1 MALSAEESQK
11 LLDAIQNLNV
21 SAEVIQEVLQLIR
34 NAGHTGAV
42 DIAEHDNDPNAH
54 VNVPNL
60 CKLYNGQ
67 LMLGSLGE
75 IAPVYWSL
83 LRPARIVRNA
93 LHSGWDLSLLGETK
107 GSQIIG
113 GVAGIKAFIGAT
125 TADNK
130 AMSLDEVQATGKVSM
145 LVTQLRGSFH
155 TSDWEQADQGLTG
168 SFAVMTGASTRSGD
182 IACTSGR
189 ITGATSKEA
198 PHVVM
203 YELGPDAILPW
214 TGITASLGTAM
225 YPFDNA
231 YLKNAATV
239 TSDERLKTS
248 VEDVDGD
255 KALALLK
262 ALRPVT
268 FTMQVGKTEVVAA
281 DEDGNP
287 TDIRTVPGARRHA
300 GLIAQEV
307 RAALESTGE
316 NPSDNGL
323 WCLAD
328 PTDPNSKQMLRY
340 EELIAP
346 MLKVIQMQQERIE
359 ALEAKL
365 K

>member
-54 VNVPNL
+54 ANVPNL
-60 CKLYNGQ
+60 CKLINGQ
-67 LMLGSLGE
+67 LYLGNLGE
-75 IAPVYWSL
+75 VAPSL
-83 LRPARIVRNA
+83 WPDSYPVRITRYG
-93 LHSGWDLSLLGETK
+93 SGGWRASIFSETK
-107 GSQIIG
+107 GDSTQEYPQL
-113 GVAGIKAFIGAT
+113 AFYYAYTDASGKLQPIS
-125 TADNK
+125 DLSVN
-130 AMSLDEVQATGKVSM
+130 QAIMVLK
-145 LVTQLRGSFH
+145 GSFH
-155 TSDWEQADQGLTG
+155 TSDFDNAAVGFQSTIQGRI
-168 SFAVMTGASTRSGD
+168 GAATRSGNLE
-182 IACTSGR
+182 CTAVRVS
-189 ITGATSKEA
+189 GATSKENTNTYF
-198 PHVVM
+198 

-214 TGITASLGTAM
+214 AGITASLGTAT

-262 ALRPVT
+262 VLRPVT
-268 FTMQVGKTEVVAA
+268 FSMRVGKTEVVSS

-287 TDIRTVPGARRHA
+287 TDIKTTPGVRRHA

-307 RAALESTGE
+307 RTALEGAGE
-316 NPSDNGL
+316 DPADNGL

-328 PTDPNSKQMLRY
+328 PADPDSVQMLRY

-359 ALEAKL
+359 ALEARL

>member
-54 VNVPNL
+54 ANVPNL
-60 CKLYNGQ
+60 CKLIDGQ
-67 LMLGSLGE
+67 LKLGDLGE
-75 IAPVYWSL
+75 IAPVCWGNIH
-83 LRPARIVRNA
+83 PARIEKIRDRA
-93 LHSGWDLSLLGETK
+93 WDFFLLAETLGELGYPSISCYVAATDAGGNLQSLEDRAGK
-107 GSQIIG
+107 AQII
-113 GVAGIKAFIGAT
+113 
-125 TADNK
+125 
-130 AMSLDEVQATGKVSM
+130 M
-145 LVTQLRGSFH
+145 QLRGVFH
-155 TSDWEQADQGLTG
+155 TSDFDATGNGLNLI
-168 SFAVMTGASTRSGD
+168 FAGMLGASTRSGD
-182 IACTSGR
+182 INCTSAR

-198 PHVVM
+198 PNVAM

-214 TGITASLGTAM
+214 TGITASLGTAT

-262 ALRPVT
+262 VLRPVT
-268 FTMQVGKTEVVAA
+268 FTMRVGKTEVVSS

-287 TDIRTVPGARRHA
+287 TDIKTTPGVRRHA
-300 GLIAQEV
+300 GLIAQDV
-307 RAALESTGE
+307 RTALEDTGE
-316 NPSDNGL
+316 DPAANGL

-328 PTDPNSKQMLRY
+328 PADPDSVQMLRY

-359 ALEAKL
+359 ALEARL

>member
-54 VNVPNL
+54 ANVPNL
-60 CKLYNGQ
+60 CKLVGGQ
-67 LMLGSLGE
+67 LFLGSTGE
-75 IAPVYWSL
+75 VAPVYWSL

-93 LHSGWDLSLLGETK
+93 LHSGWDVYLLGETK
-107 GSQIIG
+107 GGQQGTS
-113 GVAGIKAFIGAT
+113 GIKAFIGAT

-145 LVTQLRGSFH
+145 IVTQLRGSFH

-182 IACTSGR
+182 ISCTSGR

-198 PHVVM
+198 PNVIM

-214 TGITASLGTAM
+214 TGITASLGTAT

-262 ALRPVT
+262 VLRPVT
-268 FTMQVGKTEVVAA
+268 FSMRVGKTEVVSS

-287 TDIRTVPGARRHA
+287 TDIKTTPGVRRHA

-307 RAALESTGE
+307 RTALEDTGE
-316 NPSDNGL
+316 DPAANGL

-328 PTDPNSKQMLRY
+328 PADPDSVQMLRY

>member
-1 MALSAEESQK
+1 MALSAEESKK

-42 DIAEHDNDPNAH
+42 DIAEHDNDPDAH
-54 VNVPNL
+54 ANVPNL
-60 CKLYNGQ
+60 CRLIN
-67 LMLGSLGE
+67 GSLYLGN
-75 IAPVYWSL
+75 IGSVGNVYWPKTY
-83 LRPARIVRNA
+83 PAALARNSDGNYWSMRINA
-93 LHSGWDLSLLGETK
+93 QTQGGERY
-107 GSQIIG
+107 SRYG
-113 GVAGIKAFIGAT
+113 GYVAET
-125 TADNK
+125 TVDGK
-130 AMSLDEVQATGKVSM
+130 AMSIADVESSGTTIKRTVLLEGV
-145 LVTQLRGSFH
+145 RH
-155 TSDWEQADQGLTG
+155 TSDFSEDTAGLANVFSGYTG
-168 SFAVMTGASTRSGD
+168 VSTRPGKFD
-182 IACTSGR
+182 CAAWLMG
-189 ITGATSKEA
+189 GAVSKENTKA
-198 PHVVM
+198 WF
-203 YELGPDAILPW
+203 YEFGPDAILPW
-214 TGITASLGTAM
+214 KGITASLGTATL
-225 YPFDNA
+225 PFDNA

-268 FTMQVGKTEVVAA
+268 FTMQVGKTEVVAS

-307 RAALESTGE
+307 RTALEDTGE
-316 NPSDNGL
+316 DPAANGL

-328 PTDPNSKQMLRY
+328 PADPDSVQMLRY

-359 ALEAKL
+359 ALEARL

>member
-1 MALSAEESQK
+1 MALSAEESK
-11 LLDAIQNLNV
+11 NLLDAIQNLSV
-21 SAEVIQEVLQLIR
+21 SVEVIQEVLQLIR

-54 VNVPNL
+54 ANVPNL
-60 CKLYNGQ
+60 CKLYKGQ

-75 IAPVYWSL
+75 IASVYWKNL
-83 LRPARIVRNA
+83 YPARISKLEDKAWNLA
-93 LHSGWDLSLLGETK
+93 LLAETK
-107 GSQIIG
+107 GGFAYPSISCY
-113 GVAGIKAFIGAT
+113 VAAT
-125 TADNK
+125 TADG
-130 AMSLDEVQATGKVSM
+130 ASMSLDDCADFGNRVIVQMKGT
-145 LVTQLRGSFH
+145 FH
-155 TSDWEQADQGLTG
+155 TSDFAGNGDGLNLI
-168 SFAVMTGASTRSGD
+168 FAGMLGASTRSGD
-182 IACTSGR
+182 INCTSAR

-198 PHVVM
+198 SNVVM

-214 TGITASLGTAM
+214 TGITASLGTAT

-262 ALRPVT
+262 VLRPVT
-268 FTMQVGKTEVVAA
+268 FSMRVGKTEVVSS
-281 DEDGNP
+281 DKDGNP
-287 TDIRTVPGARRHA
+287 TDIKTTPGVRRHA

-307 RAALESTGE
+307 RTALEDTGE
-316 NPSDNGL
+316 DPAANGL

-328 PTDPNSKQMLRY
+328 PADPDSVQMLRY

-359 ALEAKL
+359 ALEARL

>member
-54 VNVPNL
+54 ANVPNL

-75 IAPVYWSL
+75 IAPVYWQNL
-83 LRPARIVRNA
+83 YPARISKDNDNEWNLTMLA
-93 LHSGWDLSLLGETK
+93 ETK
-107 GSQIIG
+107 GGNAYPYIMG
-113 GVAGIKAFIGAT
+113 FVAAT
-125 TADNK
+125 TADGTS
-130 AMSLDEVQATGKVSM
+130 MSLDDCADFGSRVIVQM
-145 LVTQLRGSFH
+145 RGVFH
-155 TSDWEQADQGLTG
+155 TSDFVSSGGGLNLI
-168 SFAVMTGASTRSGD
+168 FAGILGASTRRGD
-182 IACTSGR
+182 INCTSAR

-198 PHVVM
+198 PNVAM

-214 TGITASLGTAM
+214 LGITASLGTATN
-225 YPFDNA
+225 PFDNA

-307 RAALESTGE
+307 RTALEGAGE
-316 NPSDNGL
+316 DPAANGL
-323 WCLAD
+323 WCLAAPAD
-328 PTDPNSKQMLRY
+328 PDSVQMLRY

-359 ALEAKL
+359 ALEARL